1 MDIYNK
7 LAHQLPFWLT
17 HTVAESNLLPVLPN
31 FSIFKNIVIFFLT
44 TCTFIVFNYFR
55 KKLNIFCD
63 IFCFCTKICT
73 SFVSLLSNTNP
84 AKMSYFLGMKGF
96 FFLHHSQCVSMQD
109 RMLTFKLH
117 SSAETLGSNSSL
129 KALSTIQPPRPLH

>member
-55 KKLNIFCD
+55 K
-63 IFCFCTKICT
+63 
-73 SFVSLLSNTNP
+73 S
-84 AKMSYFLGMKGF
+84 
-96 FFLHHSQCVSMQD
+96 
-109 RMLTFKLH
+109 LTFFVTYFVFALK
-117 SSAETLGSNSSL
+117 SALPLYPFYLTLIL
-129 KALSTIQPPRPLH
+129 QK